1 MKAVFYSFS
10 LFALLLLTCLG
21 AMAQVGTDGT
31 ILGTVT
37 DANGGLVAG
46 ATITVTNL
54 DTGIQKVDTTRS
66 DGSFEITSLPA
77 GRYSVSVT
85 FAGFK
90 TWAIESTVLTVSER
104 KRVSPVLEVGQ
115 VNERVTVEA
124 TAELIQTENAATGGV
139 ISTREIVEL
148 PLNGRDVVALATMV
162 PGVRYGGKSFTTS
175 CADGNN
181 SSVQGLGHRDDQT
194 AFKVDGVS
202 SNAVC
207 DEGGTAI
214 PNPDTIAEFR
224 VQTSNFSAE
233 NGRNPIQITMVTKSG
248 TNDFHATLWEFLR
261 NDALDAR
268 NTFASGK
275 PKLRKNQ
282 FGIAGGGPVLIPK
295 LYNGRNKTFFF
306 GSYEGTRIK
315 QARIYNSATVTP
327 AMLQGDFSGLPTI
340 KDPLTGL
347 PFPGNRIPDARI
359 SSASKYFFPWVL
371 LPNAAGNLYKANASV
386 PTDVDE
392 YNLRIDHQI
401 TANQRI
407 YWRYYHVE
415 TPQTILGY
423 QPSIQADANT
433 HSYSMALNYDYTLTP
448 TTILN
453 LNVGTVQVINTTV
466 PTCGTGGPCSQIG
479 KENLTAAA
487 GIQGFQTAGREEWIG
502 LPDSI
507 GFAGYAGIS
516 SRGGWG
522 DPSTFK
528 SQSINGNASVK
539 FIRGKHT
546 IAGGFQYDHLYLT
559 AAHGSCCSKGT
570 FDFNGQYTGDGFA
583 DYLLGLPDNSSRD
596 YPIHT
601 FGMKSNPYGALYI
614 DDNWKISTRI
624 TVELGLRWDHWF
636 AKSFVRGAGGTFD
649 TRIGKAIAGENK
661 DGQVDLTAQPVAPYL
676 AAATTGLW
684 VPASQANIPGGL
696 FEPSGYFSPRVGV
709 AWRPLKAD
717 DFVVRAGYGIFTSS
731 YRGNI
736 TASSIIAPPY
746 WTYESQSWSAAQMQ
760 RWETAWPVN
769 PTSFVA
775 PSVGAAAY
783 DVKPTKDHEWNLSVQ
798 KQLWLNSALTVSYV
812 GSYGDGLVADNSLN
826 NVPPGL
832 YTNLQ
837 AAKPYPAFGSI
848 DLYVNSGKNWYNSG
862 QLRFER
868 RYSKGLSYMLNY
880 AFSKTISENGADSI
894 WTVPTPFA
902 PAGYN
907 RGIASFNRTH
917 IVSANAVWD
926 IPVGRGHELGGS
938 FNPVADAFLGGWMF
952 QPIYLYS
959 SGAPL
964 TFGVPGNTLGNGWG
978 TRPNIAGDPSVSN
991 PGPNLWFNPS
1001 AFVAPPAYQF
1011 GSSGIGIMNGP
1022 SSHIANLSLSKKF
1035 VFAEQRYVQFR
1046 WEAFNAFNHVNYDT
1060 PNTTIGQG
1068 TTGQI
1073 FSAGAARQM
1082 QLGLKVVF

>member
-1 MKAVFYSFS
+1 MRAVSYSFS
-10 LFALLLLTCLG
+10 LFALLLLVSLG

-31 ILGTVT
+31 ILGAVT

-46 ATITVTNL
+46 ATVTVTNL

-66 DGSFEITSLPA
+66 DGNFEITSLPS

-85 FAGFK
+85 FTGFK
-90 TWAIESTVLTVSER
+90 TWTLETTVLTISER

-139 ISTREIVEL
+139 IGTRAILEL
-148 PLNGRDVVALATMV
+148 PLNGRDVIALTSLV
-162 PGVRYGGKSFTTS
+162 PGVLYGGKTFTTS

-181 SSVQGLGHRDDQT
+181 SSVQGMGHREDQT
-194 AFKVDGVS
+194 EFKVDGVA

-233 NGRNPIQITMVTKSG
+233 NGRNPIQITLVTKSG
-248 TNDFHATLWEFLR
+248 TNEFHATAWEFLR

-268 NTFASGK
+268 NTFAAGK
-275 PKLRKNQ
+275 PKLRRNQ
-282 FGIAGGGPVLIPK
+282 FGIAGGGPVLIPH

-306 GSYEGTRIK
+306 GSYEGTRIN
-315 QARIYNSATVTP
+315 QARVYNSATVTP
-327 AMLQGDFSGLPTI
+327 AMLQGNFSGLPAI

-347 PFPGNRIPDARI
+347 PFPGNQIPDSRI
-359 SSASKYFFPWVL
+359 SAASKYFFPWIL
-371 LPNAAGNLYKANASV
+371 LPNAAGNVYKANAPV

-392 YNLRIDHQI
+392 FNLRIDHQI
-401 TANQRI
+401 TDKQRI
-407 YWRYYHVE
+407 YWRYYHVN

-423 QPSIQADANT
+423 QPSIRAEGLT
-433 HSYSMALNYDYTLTP
+433 HSYSMGLNYDYTITP
-448 TTILN
+448 NTIMN
-453 LNVGTVQVINTTV
+453 LSIGTVNVVNTTT

-507 GFAGYAGIS
+507 SFAGYTGVS

-528 SQSINGNASVK
+528 SQSINGNASVNL
-539 FIRGKHT
+539 IRGKHT
-546 IAGGFQYDHLYLT
+546 IAAGFQYTHLYLL

-570 FDFNGQYTGDGFA
+570 FDFNGQYTGNGFA
-583 DYLLGLPDNSSRD
+583 DYLLGLTDSSSRD
-596 YPIHT
+596 YPIHS
-601 FGMKSNPYGALYI
+601 FGMKSNPYGSLFI
-614 DDNWKISTRI
+614 NDSWKISSRI

-636 AKSFVRGAGGTFD
+636 AKSFIRGAGGTFD
-649 TRIGKAIAGENK
+649 PKLGKAIAAENSE
-661 DGQVDLTAQPVAPYL
+661 GNVDLTAQPVAPFL
-676 AAATTGLW
+676 AAATAGLW
-684 VPASQANIPGGL
+684 VPASQANVPAGL
-696 FEPSGYFSPRVGV
+696 FEPSGYFSPRLGV
-709 AWRPLKAD
+709 AWRPFRTE

-746 WTYESQSWSAAQMQ
+746 WTFESQSWSAAQLQ

-783 DVKPTKDHEWNLSVQ
+783 DVKPTKDHEWNVSIQ
-798 KQLWLNSALTVSYV
+798 KSLPLNSAITVSYV
-812 GSYGDGLVADNSLN
+812 GSYGDGLIADNSLN

-832 YTNLQ
+832 YKDLQ

-862 QLRFER
+862 QLKYER
-868 RYSKGLSYMLNY
+868 RFSTGLSYMLSY
-880 AFSKTISENGADSI
+880 AFSKNITENGGDSI
-894 WTVPTPFA
+894 GAVPIPFA

-907 RGIASFNRTH
+907 RGLASYNRTH
-917 IVSANAVWD
+917 ILSANAVWEL
-926 IPVGRGHELGGS
+926 PVGRGRPVGQDL
-938 FNPVADAFLGGWMF
+938 NRVADAFIGGWMF
-952 QPIYLYS
+952 SPIYLYS
-959 SGAPL
+959 SGTPL
-964 TFGVPGNTLGNGWG
+964 TFGVPGATLGNGWG
-978 TRPNIAGDPSVSN
+978 TRANVSGDPSISD
-991 PGPNLWFNPS
+991 PGPNLWFNPA
-1001 AFVAPPAYQF
+1001 AFSAPPAYQF
-1011 GSSGIGIMNGP
+1011 GSSGIGILTGP
-1022 SSHIANLSLSKKF
+1022 SSHVANLSLSKKF

-1046 WEAFNAFNHVNYDT
+1046 WEAFNAFNHVNYGN

-1073 FSAGAARQM
+1073 FNAGAARQM
-1082 QLGLKVVF
+1082 QFGLKIVF